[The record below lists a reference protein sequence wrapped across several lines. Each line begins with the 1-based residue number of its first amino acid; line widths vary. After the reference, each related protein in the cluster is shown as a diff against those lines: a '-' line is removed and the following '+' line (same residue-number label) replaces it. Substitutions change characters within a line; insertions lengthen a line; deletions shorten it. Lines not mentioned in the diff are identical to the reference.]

1 MSPWWPPQLQHLFMW
16 FFCLLFCGLP
26 LCMSISLTLE
36 TGKQGKMGDIM
47 PNWEPHATSPYYLQ
61 VLSSEKEQTSSWLF
75 HYQKKCVNRNTCY
88 RPLYH
93 FTFTKDPSFIYQFL
107 THSQYAVLYFYVLL
121 FLNFFF
127 AISTSPSFIF
137 NSSTIGLR
145 LTCSSFFLNLRIILH
160 SSHNF
165 SHTALLLSSELFSFN
180 PLLLFWLAAKPR
192 SFLLFT
198 LFLSHYRLDSSHI
211 SPYCLLHQLI
221 YPNQPNPTKRSTK
234 NCEK

>member
-1 MSPWWPPQLQHLFMW
+1 MCQQEYMLSRSVSLYVHKGAIFHL
-16 FFCLLFCGLP
+16 P
-26 LCMSISLTLE
+26 ISYTLT
-36 TGKQGKMGDIM
+36 ICS
-47 PNWEPHATSPYYLQ
+47 A
-61 VLSSEKEQTSSWLF
+61 
-75 HYQKKCVNRNTCY
+75 
-88 RPLYH
+88 
-93 FTFTKDPSFIYQFL
+93 
-107 THSQYAVLYFYVLL
+107 L
-121 FLNFFF
+121 FLCSSVSLFFF

-198 LFLSHYRLDSSHI
+198 PFLSHYRLDSSYI